1 MSRILSRRGFQ
12 DMVFG
17 IVILLMLSALV
28 MHTEQSVS
36 AAREGVSLCINVILP
51 SLFPFFVVSS
61 LLGRLGFPRL
71 AGQRL
76 APLARRLF
84 RTSGAGI
91 TALLIGLT
99 GGYPLGAAYLA
110 ELEERGE
117 IGSDEGARLLGF
129 CNNSGPAFLIG
140 AIGTGIFGS
149 SGIGLL
155 LYLSHVLAAVLSGLL
170 LRSRTGFDAPETAPP
185 LSAPPSFA
193 RALSEAV
200 RQAVPALL
208 NVCGF
213 VVFFTVFCGFLDATG
228 FLDALAARLALLPGL
243 SEAQARSLLLGFW
256 ELGGGIGA
264 LRGLA
269 PTPGNLALA
278 AALVGWG
285 GVSVQFQTLAVLA
298 DSKTKTSLHLAGR
311 FMSAVFGAAL
321 AYGMG
326 RIFL

>member
-1 MSRILSRRGFQ
+1 MKQKLPILAALCALFLL
-12 DMVFG
+12 
-17 IVILLMLSALV
+17 IVASDTAI
-28 MHTEQSVS
+28 ER
-36 AAREGVSLCINVILP
+36 AAYGLRLCWELILP

-61 LLGRLGFPRL
+61 QLGRLGFPKL
-71 AGQRL
+71 AGQQL
-76 APLARRLF
+76 APLARRMF

-91 TALLIGLT
+91 
-99 GGYPLGAAYLA
+99 A

-117 IGSDEGARLLGF
+117 IGSEEAARLLGF

-200 RQAVPALL
+200 RQSVPALL

-213 VVFFTVFCGFLDATG
+213 VVFFTVFCGFLDAAG

-243 SEAQARSLLLGFW
+243 GEAQARSLLLGFW

-326 RIFL
+326 ILFL